1 MQQPGA
7 SDGPGRSSGLGGLL
21 SSQELRSLAEAQ
33 LALAAEREADPP
45 GISESFAARVG
56 RVIVS
61 GGHEA
66 GSLAT
71 AWDRNKHNAV
81 NRFDF
86 CVGLRQLLEATK
98 ERSKET
104 NSKKERED
112 MEALFDSLDLDHSGE
127 LDLEEL
133 KAALVRLAKDA
144 QNAETAAARHLEQ
157 TGARIRAV
165 AASFEQAAARTAEYE
180 EAERV
185 RAWHPA
191 CSGPPLSF
199 PCACAHN
206 NTHPPVPHPHGISR
220 MWHPAC
226 ESPHPAQALW
236 SMHHAKDGSS
246 AGGASLRAQIGAV
259 LMKRNLRVGD
269 VLRDWD
275 EDNSGT
281 IDADEWYVHLRQLGI
296 GVSRH
301 QSDELFGELDGDG
314 DGELTMEELRK
325 VLKALSD
332 AANKQAAD
340 EKAATK
346 LVGERRRGARS
357 AQAQAREQ
365 ALGLSSESFK
375 RGPKMLSC

>member
-1 MQQPGA
+1 M
-7 SDGPGRSSGLGGLL
+7 
-21 SSQELRSLAEAQ
+21 
-33 LALAAEREADPP
+33 
-45 GISESFAARVG
+45 
-56 RVIVS
+56 VS
-61 GGHEA
+61 
-66 GSLAT
+66 
-71 AWDRNKHNAV
+71 
-81 NRFDF
+81 
-86 CVGLRQLLEATK
+86 
-98 ERSKET
+98 
-104 NSKKERED
+104 
-112 MEALFDSLDLDHSGE
+112 
-127 LDLEEL
+127 
-133 KAALVRLAKDA
+133 
-144 QNAETAAARHLEQ
+144 
-157 TGARIRAV
+157 
-165 AASFEQAAARTAEYE
+165 
-180 EAERV
+180 
-185 RAWHPA
+185 PA
-191 CSGPPLSF
+191 CGI
-199 PCACAHN
+199 
-206 NTHPPVPHPHGISR
+206 PHVNL
-220 MWHPAC
+220 
-226 ESPHPAQALW
+226 PHPAQALW

-246 AGGASLRAQIGAV
+246 AGGASLRAQIGSV